1 MAEQLRES
9 IYHRCNTF
17 VALSSTQN
25 TPCNSRW
32 GNLPMDWHVGEAG
45 EVWLSWE
52 PADSLATCE
61 DSDEVLHE
69 LYSIAQIG
77 AGICD
82 TKSTSHGS
90 S

>member
-1 MAEQLRES
+1 
-9 IYHRCNTF
+9 
-17 VALSSTQN
+17 
-25 TPCNSRW
+25 
-32 GNLPMDWHVGEAG
+32 MDWHVGEAG